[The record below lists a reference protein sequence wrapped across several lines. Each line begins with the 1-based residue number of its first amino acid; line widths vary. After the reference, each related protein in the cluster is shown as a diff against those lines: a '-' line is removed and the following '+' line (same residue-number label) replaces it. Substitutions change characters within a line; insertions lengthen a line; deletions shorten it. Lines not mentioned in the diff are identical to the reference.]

1 MKKGLIKNLISI
13 IVFGILF
20 LGIGDLLAY
29 LISQKYEYNL
39 RDVMFLVG
47 LGIIIIGIL
56 SMIGG
61 NSTGLNLQ
69 GLGQANSQYIANAN
83 LEVTRMEREATNYH
97 NSAKNRISIKAAFGS
112 LSIILGGLFM
122 ILNSF
127 IIG

>member
-83 LEVTRMEREATNYH
+83 LEVTRMERETTNYH